1 MANYCRS
8 PVAEVLLRNR
18 FGDEYE
24 FFSAGIS
31 PIALPSMDPRSLK
44 FLRDNSINH
53 NFHTPK
59 KINKKMLNYFD
70 FFLAVDPF
78 ILNNLNTTYP
88 EHKNKFRLLT
98 THFSDLSIVDPYKLQ
113 SEEYRKVMED
123 IKYISE
129 KINLENFFNL
139 RK

>member
-44 FLRDNSINH
+44 FLQDNSINH

-70 FFLAVDPF
+70 FFLAVDPL

-98 THFSDLSIVDPYKLQ
+98 THFSDLSIVDPYKLK
-113 SEEYRKVMED
+113 SNEYRKVMED

-129 KINLENFFNL
+129 KINLEDFF
-139 RK
+139 